1 MTVVSTLKAWM
12 QTSSSILGAAVA
24 TPAFAAALTGQ
35 ITWDHAAFPLA
46 GAVVAILLPEAPNAV
61 AQAQPVVT
69 DITAIIKDILPL
81 VGVVA
86 PKVVPNVAQDEA
98 VLTGS
103 APAVSTDIT
112 QVLLA
117 RWAEFQRAQDAY
129 AEAQVAATAQRD
141 ALSNVIAHPV
151 APVPPVPPV
160 PLAAQAAMQQ
170 NAVMQST
177 TQTTAMQAGAPS
189 TYTPQGAAA

>member
-141 ALSNVIAHPV
+141 ALSNVIAHPTTSA
-151 APVPPVPPV
+151 AP
-160 PLAAQAAMQQ
+160 AI
-170 NAVMQST
+170 QSS
-177 TQTTAMQAGAPS
+177 TQITPMQAGAPS
-189 TYTPQGAAA
+189 TYTPVPNTPQGAAA